1 MPALGGAGNVTLGRL
16 RGGGGARTAASTASS
31 TAAEAA
37 LVKVTLLSRLC
48 GS

>member
-1 MPALGGAGNVTLGRL
+1 MGA
-16 RGGGGARTAASTASS
+16 AASTASS

-37 LVKVTLLSRLC
+37 LVKVTLLSRLY